1 MPLDYPPFS
10 KNLFSKLFSFDESSI
25 YLISHFVNTYFK
37 FILIIFVF
45 YLIIRNS
52 AENLLIQKRIGISRF
67 FL

>member
-45 YLIIRNS
+45 YLIIRNP
-52 AENLLIQKRIGISRF
+52 AGNLLIQKRIGISRF

>member
-25 YLISHFVNTYFK
+25 YLISHFVNTYFE

-45 YLIIRNS
+45 YLIIRNP
-52 AENLLIQKRIGISRF
+52 A
-67 FL
+67 